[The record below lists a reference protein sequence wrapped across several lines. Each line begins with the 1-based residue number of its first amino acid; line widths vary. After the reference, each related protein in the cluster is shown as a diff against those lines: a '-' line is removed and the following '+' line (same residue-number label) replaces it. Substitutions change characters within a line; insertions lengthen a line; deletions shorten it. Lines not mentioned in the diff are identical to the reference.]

1 MIMTKVKSRLYSQV
15 INNVYQRQAE
25 KKLQHK
31 KKLTQRVDNKL
42 KQYLSL
48 ILKYGLLKNGANI

>member
-1 MIMTKVKSRLYSQV
+1 MYTKDRLK
-15 INNVYQRQAE
+15 